1 MAGKAE
7 GSSGYTQ
14 DDIIEALQ
22 SIERTSPMWGES
34 AFDVYDRIKK
44 AEGIIR
50 SVSRADLNAA
60 KEERVRREFNAAE
73 AKKNNLANTPRSPL
87 PRSIAEGLVPRDQ
100 VPPPVVTQDTQD
112 TQDTPPVVTQD
123 TQDTQDTPPVVTQ
136 DTQDTQDTPPVVTK
150 PASDAKKTFVENSTK
165 GVAGAKPGDW
175 IKRVNGKEYQLN
187 KGDIE
192 WAKKQLGPQEEA
204 KKQLG
209 PQEEVK
215 AAVEETPAVETPA
228 VETPAVETPAVE
240 TPAVE
245 TPATDTPFTPTPYSH
260 LYDEKPETM
269 DVTKLSGLA
278 DGKSI
283 AQGYWGREGE
293 DVLQKDI
300 NDKGGKYIPPTDDAS
315 ILIKNGR
322 VYQYGTEI
330 TGDEGRALY
339 DKYASNITGR
349 PLYQGDY
356 DRFGERLPEKPG
368 DGGQAPR
375 ITLLPGDYVAN
386 GKAYRADGTEVP
398 GKQGELIVK
407 ALGGKQQA
415 PAADT
420 PVTPVV
426 TPFDYSTGGNP
437 HARGKSIAR
446 GASDSDLFSILR
458 NVPSGS
464 GITRD
469 TTDRARSKER

>member
-34 AFDVYDRIKK
+34 PFDVYDRIKK

-87 PRSIAEGLVPRDQ
+87 PRSIAEVLVPRDQ
-100 VPPPVVTQDTQD
+100 VP
-112 TQDTPPVVTQD
+112 
-123 TQDTQDTPPVVTQ
+123 
-136 DTQDTQDTPPVVTK
+136 PPVVTK

-215 AAVEETPAVETPA
+215 AAVE
-228 VETPAVETPAVE
+228 ETPAVE

-446 GASDSDLFSILR
+446 GASDSDLLSILR